1 MTPVT
6 DVASLLAELVG
17 IPTQQSSADRPG
29 GDELALCRH
38 VEPLLRAR
46 GADEVVVVAA
56 GRGADDEGHGGYVYA
71 RWGRPSLIINA
82 HVDTVPANAG
92 WSRDPWSAAVVGDRL
107 HGLGACDTK
116 GAIAAA
122 IVALDRERPKDV
134 GLLFSG
140 DEERGTASMRHF
152 LRSPHRAGVERAI
165 VCEPTARTAGVRHRG
180 VLAYR
185 ATTSGEGGHSSRA
198 DRMARPIAT
207 LARLAVLL
215 DDFGK
220 ANAGGGPAD
229 MRGLCMNVAG
239 LDGGVAFNVVPTR
252 AALTWSLRPWP
263 GFDRAAWDRTLAE
276 LVASVER
283 ATGARIAV
291 EFVTDHAPFGEAGG
305 SADPLLASL
314 VTGFA
319 TELVGLDFWTE
330 AALYQ
335 AAGMSAIVIG
345 PGDIAQAHAADEYVT
360 LADLDWA
367 VDFFA
372 HVYARSRTGFRD
384 VGA

>member
-1 MTPVT
+1 MEEHPVT
-6 DVASLLAELVG
+6 TVASLLAELVE
-17 IPTQQSSADRPG
+17 IPTQQSSADRAG

-46 GADEVVVVAA
+46 GADEVVVVEA
-56 GRGADDEGHGGYVYA
+56 GRGADDKGRGGYVYA
-71 RWGRPSLIINA
+71 RWGQPDLIINA
-82 HVDTVPANAG
+82 HVDTVPANNG
-92 WSRDPWSAAVVGDRL
+92 WSRDPWTATVVGDRL

-122 IVALDRERPKDV
+122 IVALDRTKPRNV

-152 LRSPHRAGVERAI
+152 LTSPHRAGVERAI
-165 VCEPTARTAGVRHRG
+165 VCEPTARRAGVRHRG

-185 ATTSGEGGHSSRA
+185 AITSGEGGHSSRA

-207 LARLAVLL
+207 LARLAVML
-215 DDFGK
+215 DDYGK
-220 ANAGGGPAD
+220 ANVTGGPAG
-229 MRGLCMNVAG
+229 MQGVCMNVAG
-239 LDGGVAFNVVPTR
+239 LDGGVAFNVVPTS

-263 GFDRAAWDRTLAE
+263 GFERAAWDETLAE
-276 LVASVER
+276 MVATVER
-283 ATGARIAV
+283 ATGARIAL
-291 EFVTDHAPFGEAGG
+291 EFVTDHAPFGVDDER
-305 SADPLLASL
+305 LASL
-314 VTGFA
+314 VRGHA
-319 TELVGLDFWTE
+319 TALVGLDFWTE

-335 AAGMSAIVIG
+335 TAGMSAIVIG

-372 HVYARSRTGFRD
+372 HVYAQSHE
-384 VGA
+384 